1 MKYQIKISKFEGPLD
16 LLLKLIEKEKLDVT
30 EISLAKIADEFLGYL
45 KKSSDISTEELVDF
59 LEVMVRLLLIKSR
72 LLVPDGVEEEK
83 EENLIDRLKIYR
95 HYYLI
100 SKKIL
105 KIFCNPRYSFAREK
119 IASYLLP
126 KSFYQV
132 KINLNDLKNSFEN
145 FLSKLPSPEEKKILK
160 RRKIFLK
167 EKIIELINLLS
178 KCSEINLNTIF
189 ASKEKIEKVFIFLA
203 VLQLLKE
210 REAIVKQDEPF
221 GQIILT
227 KC

>member
-1 MKYQIKISKFEGPLD
+1 M
-16 LLLKLIEKEKLDVT
+16 
-30 EISLAKIADEFLGYL
+30 
-45 KKSSDISTEELVDF
+45 
-59 LEVMVRLLLIKSR
+59 
-72 LLVPDGVEEEK
+72 
-83 EENLIDRLKIYR
+83 
-95 HYYLI
+95 
-100 SKKIL
+100 
-105 KIFCNPRYSFAREK
+105 
-119 IASYLLP
+119 
-126 KSFYQV
+126 
-132 KINLNDLKNSFEN
+132 NDLKNSFEN